1 MKHTLLLSLALTALA
16 LPGLA
21 QEPDGSDIDK
31 AIPIFFGQT
40 VTDIGDRQQ
49 VRNKVYKVVL
59 ARGQQFSVT
68 ANSSTPDRS
77 WWLGLLAPGV
87 RTISAVPSGQV
98 LAGTAPNSF
107 TNYRNTSGLT
117 LTYQVPAAGT
127 YFVWLNFD
135 SPGVNYSLRV
145 TAEGTPIA
153 VPNPTTAGC
162 LTGRVDSITY
172 SLQLI
177 AAGLPDEISIGGVRA
192 CPACTVKPPLYPEIT
207 NRLESALLSGANVEA
222 CHDSS
227 GNIFQLK
234 LVRP

>member
-1 MKHTLLLSLALTALA
+1 MKNTLLFSLALFVLA
-16 LPGLA
+16 VPGLA

-49 VRNKVYKVVL
+49 VPDKVYKVVL

-68 ANSSTPDRS
+68 ATSNTPNRIWQVRLLSPNARS
-77 WWLGLLAPGV
+77 IGSLQ
-87 RTISAVPSGQV
+87 SNQV
-98 LAGTAPNSF
+98 LAEDGFWNRSAVT
-107 TNYRNTSGLT
+107 Y
-117 LTYQVPAAGT
+117 TYQVPTAGT
-127 YFVWLNFD
+127 YFIQLEFET
-135 SPGVNYSLRV
+135 PGVNYSLRV
-145 TAEGTPIA
+145 TAQGTPIA

-222 CHDSS
+222 CHDST

>member
-1 MKHTLLLSLALTALA
+1 MKNTLLFSLALFVLA
-16 LPGLA
+16 APGLA

-68 ANSSTPDRS
+68 ANSNTPGRA
-77 WWLGLLAPGV
+77 WWMGLLAPSV
-87 RTISAVPSGQV
+87 RTISSVQDTQR
-98 LAGTAPNSF
+98 LASTAGSF
-107 TNYRNTSGLT
+107 FFNDTSGLT
-117 LTYQVPAAGT
+117 FNYQVPVAGT
-127 YFVWLNFD
+127 YFVWLQFN

-145 TAEGTPIA
+145 TAQGTPIA

-222 CHDSS
+222 CHDAT

>member
-1 MKHTLLLSLALTALA
+1 MKNTLLFSLALFVLA
-16 LPGLA
+16 VPGLA

-68 ANSSTPDRS
+68 ATSTTPNKRWILRLLSTDVRS
-77 WWLGLLAPGV
+77 IGSV
-87 RTISAVPSGQV
+87 QSRQV
-98 LAGTAPNSF
+98 LAID
-107 TNYRNTSGLT
+107 GLSSQNALT
-117 LTYQVPAAGT
+117 VTYQVPAAGT
-127 YFVWLNFD
+127 YAVWVEFD

-145 TAEGTPIA
+145 TAQGTPIA
-153 VPNPTTAGC
+153 VPNPTSAGC

-222 CHDSS
+222 CHDST

>member
-1 MKHTLLLSLALTALA
+1 MKNTPLLSLALFALA
-16 LPGLA
+16 APGLA
-21 QEPDGSDIDK
+21 QELDGGSIDK

-49 VRNKVYKVVL
+49 VPNKVYKVVL

-68 ANSSTPDRS
+68 ANS
-77 WWLGLLAPGV
+77 
-87 RTISAVPSGQV
+87 
-98 LAGTAPNSF
+98 TAPNK
-107 TNYRNTSGLT
+107 RWWLALLPPNTRTLGQAAENQVVARHSSNWSSENGLT
-117 LTYQVPAAGT
+117 FTYQVPAAGT
-127 YFVWLNFD
+127 YFVWLQFD

-145 TAEGTPIA
+145 TAQGTPIA

-222 CHDSS
+222 CHDST

>member
-1 MKHTLLLSLALTALA
+1 MKNTPLFSLALLLFAVPA
-16 LPGLA
+16 LA

-49 VRNKVYKVVL
+49 VPKKVYKVVL

-68 ANSSTPDRS
+68 ASSSAPNKR
-77 WWLGLLAPGV
+77 WWLGLLAPNV
-87 RTISAVPSGQV
+87 RSVNAIQDGQV
-98 LAGTAPNSF
+98 IARAFNSWVGE
-107 TNYRNTSGLT
+107 NGLT
-117 LTYQVPAAGT
+117 YTYQVPAAGT
-127 YFVWLNFD
+127 YFVLLEFD
-135 SPGVNYSLRV
+135 STGVNYSLRV
-145 TAEGTPIA
+145 TAQGTPIA

-222 CHDSS
+222 CHD
-227 GNIFQLK
+227 
-234 LVRP
+234 

>member
-1 MKHTLLLSLALTALA
+1 MKNTPLLSLALLLLA
-16 LPGLA
+16 VPGLA

-49 VRNKVYKVVL
+49 VRHKVYKIVL
-59 ARGQQFSVT
+59 ASGQQFSVT
-68 ANSSTPDRS
+68 ANSNAANKR
-77 WWLGLLAPGV
+77 WWLGLLTPDV
-87 RTISAVPSGQV
+87 RTIGALRSNQILARYSDSYSGD
-98 LAGTAPNSF
+98 N
-107 TNYRNTSGLT
+107 GLT
-117 LTYQVPAAGT
+117 YTYQVPSAGT
-127 YFVWLNFD
+127 YFVLLEFD
-135 SPGVNYSLRV
+135 STGVNYSLRV
-145 TAEGTPIA
+145 TAQGTPIA

-222 CHDSS
+222 CHDST